1 MTLKSN
7 IVVFLQAY
15 SYMVNAV
22 PINNANLE
30 LESCK
35 CVPYSTCSWSK
46 KVYDLIQK
54 GVPLNRLWNTYLCDS
69 ENQHVWCCENESG
82 EQVYPLYSDLPS
94 LKEIEE
100 KKVSSSKR
108 GAIMSIMSEC
118 ADVGLQDYLHK
129 YFNLYIFLP
138 FWRVGARPLL
148 I

>member
-1 MTLKSN
+1 MKLYLYLNSLL
-7 IVVFLQAY
+7 VFLQAY

-54 GVPLNRLWNTYLCDS
+54 GLPLNRLWNTYLCDS

-94 LKEIEE
+94 LKEIQE
-100 KKVSSSKR
+100 KKASSVAVRGVMMPKMSK
-108 GAIMSIMSEC
+108 C
-118 ADVGLQDYLHK
+118 AKVCLQDY
-129 YFNLYIFLP
+129 NLIIHSLFE
-138 FWRVGARPLL
+138 
-148 I
+148 